1 MDDYA
6 DTADANAF
14 EILLQ
19 QDTSIAV
26 YPETDHSSGDLSSE
40 QPPTPARSAPLVI
53 QTEPGETSLNVVV
66 KHFPHGRPGAPVT
79 SIPQGSSIYEST
91 QDRLGE
97 SLWAPF
103 HSECDWE
110 VARWAK
116 MRGPTSTAMTE
127 LLAIPGVCVL
137 SILRCV
143 TKGLH
148 KVVDRLGLSYSTSQE
163 LNKIIDAKLTGLPQF
178 HCQELTISGERLEF
192 HYRDIIEC
200 IRALFGNPEFAHD
213 LVFAPERHY
222 TNSTQTRRVYSEM
235 HTGDWWWSVQVCTW
249 PYSGI
254 ILIRDTRRP
263 WRHIVLA
270 QLSSQWSYPQT
281 KRS

>member
-1 MDDYA
+1 MDDHA

-19 QDTSIAV
+19 QDTSTTV
-26 YPETDHSSGDLSSE
+26 YPETDRSSDDLSSE
-40 QPPTPARSAPLVI
+40 QPPTPAHLAPLVI
-53 QTEPGETSLNVVV
+53 QTEPGEASPNVVV
-66 KHFPHGRPGAPVT
+66 KCFPHGRPGAPVT

-110 VARWAK
+110 IARWAK

-127 LLAIPGVCVL
+127 LLAIPGVCDL
-137 SILRCV
+137 SILCCM
-143 TKGLH
+143 TKARR
-148 KVVDRLGLSYSTSQE
+148 KVGDTLGLSYSTSRE
-163 LNKIIDAKLTGLPQF
+163 LNKIIDTKLTGPPEF
-178 HCQELTISGERLEF
+178 YCREVAVGGELHEF
-192 HYRDIIEC
+192 HYRDVIEC
-200 IRALFGNPEFAHD
+200 IRALFGNPEFAHN

-222 TNSTQTRRVYSEM
+222 TDSTQTCRVYSEM
-235 HTGDWWWSVQVCTW
+235 NTGDWWWSVQVCIL
-249 PYSGI
+249 PSSEI
-254 ILIRDTRRP
+254 ILTCDTRCH

-270 QLSSQWSYPQT
+270 QLSS
-281 KRS
+281 R